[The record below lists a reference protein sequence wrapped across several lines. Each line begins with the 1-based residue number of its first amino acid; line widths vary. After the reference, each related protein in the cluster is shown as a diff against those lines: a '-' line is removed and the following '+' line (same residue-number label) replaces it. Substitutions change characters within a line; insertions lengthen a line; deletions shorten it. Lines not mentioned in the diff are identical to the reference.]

1 MKVLVDAN
9 VCLDVLLSRAPFGEA
24 STRIWSLAEE
34 GHVESL
40 VPAHAVTTVH
50 YLVAKERDRTTGRRF
65 VADLIRVF
73 RVAPVN
79 EAVLR
84 RALELEFSD
93 FEDAVCAAA
102 AEAAECDLVVTRNG
116 KDFAHSPVA
125 ALDPMAAVALLDA
138 RGPGGVS
145 ERGAAYGSPRSKV
158 RARRCDRGGGR
169 RATR

>member
-1 MKVLVDAN
+1 VKVLVDAN
-9 VCLDVLLSRAPFGEA
+9 VCLDVLLSREPFGEA
-24 STRIWSLAEE
+24 STRIWSLTEE

-79 EAVLR
+79 EEVLR
-84 RALELEFSD
+84 RALELDFTD

-102 AEAAECDLVVTRNG
+102 AEAAGCDLLVTRNG
-116 KDFAHSPVA
+116 RDFARSPVA

-138 RGPGGVS
+138 SGSGGVS
-145 ERGAAYGSPRSKV
+145 ERHAAYGRPPSKV
-158 RARRCDRGGGR
+158 RAGRSGRGGGA
-169 RATR
+169 RARS

>member
-1 MKVLVDAN
+1 VKVLVDAN
-9 VCLDVLLSRAPFGEA
+9 VCLDVLLSRAPFGDS

-34 GHVESL
+34 GHVVCL

-50 YLVAKERDRTTGRRF
+50 YLVSKERDRTTGRRF

-84 RALELEFSD
+84 RALELEFTD

-102 AEAAECDLVVTRNG
+102 AEAAGCDLVVTRNG
-116 KDFAHSPVA
+116 KDFARSPVTA
-125 ALDPMAAVALLDA
+125 VDPVTALALVE
-138 RGPGGVS
+138 GGGSGGVS
-145 ERGAAYGSPRSKV
+145 ERGAPYGRPRSKV
-158 RARRCDRGGGR
+158 RARRSGRGGGA